1 VLFADRP
8 PAVHRWFKHGSSK
21 CGTLVASDRSQG
33 RGTMA
38 RKATRSWVAQAVLVV
53 LAIGVVVAAPLASSS
68 RTPADAVTIAGAR
81 SISDQVA
88 VNFDASG
95 RKPPEQRTTDVHL
108 LAFND
113 LHGNL
118 EAAGNNIYGQFAGGA
133 AYLAKAV
140 KDRQATYGN
149 LQATVFAGDNIGASP
164 LANGLFLEEPITI
177 ASNLMNVDFASV
189 GNHEFDKGSDELL
202 RIQNGGCHPTEG
214 CTAAPYALP
223 NGGTTNVYPGA
234 DFQYLSAN
242 VVVDATGQT
251 LFPAFETKRFK
262 SKSGKKFEVGFI
274 GEVLEATPTIVT
286 PTGVAGLTF
295 QDEADAANRAVGQL
309 KRQGVDT
316 SVLVIHEGGFQTTA
330 ALNGCAGN
338 LGGSAIADI
347 AGRLDPSIKVIVS
360 AHTHAEY
367 RCTITAGGVTRLITS
382 ASSFGRILTDIT
394 LTVDDKSGELVQASA
409 ENVIVANALNTPGPG
424 VVRQPDLTK
433 EDPQVQAVVAQYVAA
448 SAPLANRV
456 IGRIQGDL
464 TRTGSP
470 FGESALGDVIADAQF
485 VATQPADLGGA
496 RLAFMNPGGI
506 RADLRVADISSGG
519 EAPGEVTYGEAF
531 TVQPFGNSLVTK
543 TMTGDMIRR
552 LLQQQF
558 PGCGGQTTQRIL
570 QVSATFRYER
580 DLAATTCEG
589 RIGRM
594 FVDGVEVAL
603 TDSFRVTM
611 NNFLAAGGDGF
622 TVFNEGTNA
631 LGGAQ
636 DIDAFVAAFAAA
648 EPAGIAVPTLDRIV
662 PVPVP

>member
-1 VLFADRP
+1 M
-8 PAVHRWFKHGSSK
+8 
-21 CGTLVASDRSQG
+21 G
-33 RGTMA
+33 RT
-38 RKATRSWVAQAVLVV
+38 RRSWIAQAAVAALALGVV
-53 LAIGVVVAAPLASSS
+53 LTAPLASSD
-68 RTPADAVTIAGAR
+68 RAPAGAVTISGAR
-81 SISDQVA
+81 SLSDQV
-88 VNFDASG
+88 VVSYGGDA
-95 RKPPEQRTTDVHL
+95 RKTRTTDVHL
-108 LAFND
+108 LAFDD

-140 KDRQATYGN
+140 KDRQALYGDH
-149 LQATVFAGDNIGASP
+149 QATLFAGDNIGASP
-164 LANGLFLEEPITI
+164 LANGLFFEEPITI

-189 GNHEFDKGSDELL
+189 GNHEFDKGSAELL
-202 RIQNGGCHPTEG
+202 RIQNGGCHADG

-223 NGGTTNVYPGA
+223 DGSTTDVYPGA

-242 VVVDATGQT
+242 VVVDATGRT
-251 LFPAFETKRFK
+251 LFPAFGTQRFK
-262 SKSGKKFEVGFI
+262 SDSGKKFTVGFI

-295 QDEADAANRAVGQL
+295 QDEADAANRAARQL
-309 KRQGVDT
+309 ERQGVDT
-316 SVLVIHEGGFQTTA
+316 SVLVIHEGGFQTTGA

-338 LGGSAIADI
+338 LAGSAIADI
-347 AGRLDPSIKVIVS
+347 ASRLDPSIKVIVS

-409 ENVIVANALNTPGPG
+409 ENVIVGNALNTPAPG
-424 VVRQPDLTK
+424 VTRIPDPSR
-433 EDPQVQAVVAQYVAA
+433 EDPQVQAVVDQYVAA
-448 SAPLANRV
+448 AAPLANRV

-464 TRTGSP
+464 TRTASP
-470 FGESALGDVIADAQF
+470 LGESALGDVIADVQH

-496 RLAFMNPGGI
+496 QLAFMNPGGI

-552 LLQQQF
+552 LLEQQF
-558 PGCGGQTTQRIL
+558 PGCGGQTTKRIL
-570 QVSATFRYER
+570 QVSASFRYEQSP
-580 DLAATTCEG
+580 DAATCAD
-589 RIGRM
+589 RIGRIL
-594 FVDGVEVAL
+594 VGGVEMTP

-611 NNFLAAGGDGF
+611 NSFLAAGGDGF
-622 TVFNEGTNA
+622 TVFNEGTDA

-636 DIDAFVAAFAAA
+636 DIDALVAAFAAA
-648 EPAGIAVPTLDRIV
+648 EPAGIAVPALDRIV
-662 PVPVP
+662 APVP